1 MTAMK
6 INGKKPMR
14 GLSLLV
20 VIFAGFFGCGG
31 THGGGGLLDK
41 GHTGG
46 MQKTRSGV
54 ELWTQQCGRC
64 HNLRSPDE
72 FSYAQWEVAVNHMR
86 VRATLTAE
94 DAREI
99 LDFFKAA
106 APGITAV
113 PK

>member
-1 MTAMK
+1 MTAIK
-6 INGKKPMR
+6 INGKKPR
-14 GLSLLV
+14 GLPLLV

-54 ELWTQQCGRC
+54 EIWTQQCGRC

-106 APGITAV
+106 APGITAF
-113 PK
+113 PKQ